1 MYSAEAFEELQNS
14 NLEYKKALNAACEQ
28 LKRLKSEKDNLQDIH
43 EEFKQHYE
51 KLKKECNE
59 ISKRHMETIAEKKHS
74 EAEYDAQ
81 LRHLRG
87 LLEQREKILDE
98 QRSKALL
105 PTDTDML
112 RAKISR
118 EIEAPYKQRIETLTQ
133 DLDKSDAELTEV
145 RRSNVLLKHESPVSQ

>member
-1 MYSAEAFEELQNS
+1 MVEEKETLQ
-14 NLEYKKALNAACEQ
+14 EVY
-28 LKRLKSEKDNLQDIH
+28 

-59 ISKRHMETIAEKKHS
+59 ISKRHMETIGEKKHI
-74 EAEYDAQ
+74 EAEYEAQ
-81 LRHLRG
+81 LKHLRG

-112 RAKISR
+112 RAKIAR
-118 EIEAPYKQRIETLTQ
+118 EIEAPYKQK
-133 DLDKSDAELTEV
+133 LDGMNQEV
-145 RRSNVLLKHESPVSQ
+145 DKLESEVA

>member
-1 MYSAEAFEELQNS
+1 M
-14 NLEYKKALNAACEQ
+14 
-28 LKRLKSEKDNLQDIH
+28 QDVY
-43 EEFKQHYE
+43 EEFKRHYE

-59 ISKRHMETIAEKKHS
+59 ISKRHMEAIAEKKQM
-74 EAEYDAQ
+74 EAENEAQ

-112 RAKISR
+112 RAKIAR
-118 EIEAPYKQRIETLTQ
+118 EVEAPYKQKVDTLQQEIEKL
-133 DLDKSDAELTEV
+133 ETEV
-145 RRSNVLLKHESPVSQ
+145 GWNGRS